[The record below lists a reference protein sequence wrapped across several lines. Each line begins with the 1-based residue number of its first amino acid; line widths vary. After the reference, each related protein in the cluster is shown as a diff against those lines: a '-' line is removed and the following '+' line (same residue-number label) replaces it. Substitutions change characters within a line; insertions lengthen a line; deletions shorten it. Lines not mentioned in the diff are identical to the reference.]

1 MKDKSQ
7 EERIEDIAD
16 NDFDNI
22 STKISWLLI

>member
-16 NDFDNI
+16 KDFDNI